1 MKTLLAYESRW
12 NLANLIDDVEIWVYN
27 LFIES
32 FENTFVAGLNDTC
45 IHSTKKPSK
54 LLIKLMT
61 ISVAVFCVYIAKV

>member
-32 FENTFVAGLNDTC
+32 FENTFETGLNDT
-45 IHSTKKPSK
+45 
-54 LLIKLMT
+54 
-61 ISVAVFCVYIAKV
+61 